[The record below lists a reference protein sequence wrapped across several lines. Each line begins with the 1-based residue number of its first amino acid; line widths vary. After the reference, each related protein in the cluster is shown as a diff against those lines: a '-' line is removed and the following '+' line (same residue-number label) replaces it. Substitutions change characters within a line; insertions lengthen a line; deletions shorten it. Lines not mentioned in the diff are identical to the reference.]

1 MASFGSPITRD
12 GTGTVRRRDITL
24 TTREKQI
31 YGQLWA
37 AADKDNSGF
46 ITGAD
51 AVPFF
56 AKSGLPP
63 QVLGQIWV
71 LADSD
76 NKGVLG
82 QQGFSIAVK
91 LIAHAQSGK
100 TPSAALINVDAPL
113 PHFDGITPA
122 KTGDT
127 SQAPI
132 AAQLTGSGSASGA
145 EPPLTNED
153 RTKYGGMFVACGP
166 VNGLLDGDKAREV
179 FLKSKLPVEKLS
191 QIWSLADTKQRG
203 SLDITDFTIAMY
215 YIQHTM
221 DGSVATLPT
230 TLPPS
235 ILKACSVAGG
245 GMSGAGLIAS
255 PVMGAQTLPRQ
266 LTGGNLNVHNSPG
279 FVGRQL
285 TGSLGMTSSPL
296 GKQNTGGAGSSS
308 NLFGASD
315 NVPWDISPEEKAKF
329 DRFFD
334 QLDKNG
340 TGVIGGEEASRFFM
354 NSRLPESVLAQIW
367 DLSDITGSGN
377 LSKDEFAVAM
387 LLINRKNATNAPIPK
402 TLPLSLVPPSLRN
415 RVSTAGAFAGQ
426 EPTRSLTMPS
436 SQSQSQYR
444 RQSFDLLGDGP
455 SLTSAINAAGVSS
468 SQADKDLMGAE
479 DLTSKLTSET
489 GELASMQNQINNLS
503 QVTGDLQAKRAIL
516 EKQLSVLSA
525 QKQDI
530 SIRLNQ
536 IKTLHEGETKAIR
549 DLESTLSSI
558 QPQLIKLREEYAVSE
573 RELNIARS
581 NKDEFMLTLAKDQ
594 EESNMIRARLRQN
607 NEEIIRLREE
617 LEAKKKDTG
626 RQKGLLEIARR
637 QLSASDADKQKIVN
651 EIAQESE
658 KAAQAAKEIQAMS
671 TLSPASASSLAP
683 SGPPPPPAPRGSR
696 KEPPPPPAS
705 RGTGVASPSAS
716 FASRVSP
723 EAEEA
728 FGIPPALRSPT
739 GSFHSVHSPRAP
751 QSLSRQSTGSS
762 PFETIPRQTTGSSP
776 FQSISRQATG
786 SSFTGAALEP
796 IAHQGTGMSTK
807 SAENSNAFLTAPAS
821 GASALQENLWSPSTH
836 AAHATMAGQ
845 PELTT
850 SPFPETP
857 QIPAGS
863 LAAAAESLPTSPP
876 AGSQDPFAS
885 MAFPAMDTPPVTKMD
900 FDSAF
905 TGFATSSSSKPP
917 LSKNNSAVGSDG
929 VKSAEAFA
937 EAFPDIDGVS
947 DGADATKAKRVSAF
961 GFDDDFSASSPFT
974 QTLEKS
980 KEADEDEFPPIV
992 EMSHPDEDSS
1002 EDDEEDDDDAF
1013 VQATSSV
1020 ASPDPAVPAA
1030 SATATQ
1036 EETSAPVET
1045 NAPQEERATTL
1056 PEAAGSEST
1065 LAPATTAPPVSTG
1078 SVTKKL
1084 TAADF
1089 GEFEAAF
1096 GGSGDGDDFDSAFNG
1111 VELAAPKVSSGTS
1124 GFGVSGGGFD
1134 EGFDFNSSF
1143 DDAFGPPAATPS
1155 SAAAAT
1161 GAGNGTD
1168 AFGATF
1174 SAPARQESF
1183 SEMEFN
1189 TSGKPVVARQATALD
1204 LDEAF
1209 GGFGGS
1215 SATPAAG
1222 AETAGAAS
1230 SNNGFGGFGDFEAEF
1245 SSLSTSG
1252 AAAAPAAT
1260 ATTPAG
1266 VTDATAGHAAAAAT
1280 TTPAPPQVD
1289 LPGVEELISMGF
1301 TRQQANDALSRYDT
1315 VERAANFLLEGGQ

>member
-12 GTGTVRRRDITL
+12 GTGTVRRREITL

-91 LIAHAQSGK
+91 LIAHAQNGK

-127 SQAPI
+127 SQTPI

-145 EPPLTNED
+145 EPPLTNDD

-221 DGSVATLPT
+221 DGSIASLPATLPA
-230 TLPPS
+230 S

-245 GMSGAGLIAS
+245 GVSGAGLISS
-255 PVMGAQTLPRQ
+255 PVMGSQSLPRQ
-266 LTGGNLNVHNSPG
+266 LTGGNLNVHSSPG

-296 GKQNTGGAGSSS
+296 AKQNTGGAGSSS

-315 NVPWDISPEEKAKF
+315 SVPWDISPEEKAKF

-334 QLDKNG
+334 QLDKTG
-340 TGVIGGEEASRFFM
+340 AGVIGGEEASRFFM

-415 RVSTAGAFAGQ
+415 RVATTGAFAGQ
-426 EPTRSLTMPS
+426 EPSRSLTMPS
-436 SQSQSQYR
+436 SQSQYR

-455 SLTSAINAAGVSS
+455 SLTSSIHAAGASTS
-468 SQADKDLMGAE
+468 SQVDKDLMGAE

-503 QVTGDLQAKRAIL
+503 QVTGDLQAKRAVL
-516 EKQLSVLSA
+516 ERQLSLLSA

-607 NEEIIRLREE
+607 NEETIKLREE

-671 TLSPASASSLAP
+671 SLSPASASSLAP

-705 RGTGVASPSAS
+705 RGTGIASPSS
-716 FASRVSP
+716 PFASRVSP

-786 SSFTGAALEP
+786 SSFSGAALEP
-796 IAHQGTGMSTK
+796 IAQQGTGMSTK
-807 SAENSNAFLTAPAS
+807 STEHNNAFLTAPAS
-821 GASALQENLWSPSTH
+821 GAAALQENLWSPSTH
-836 AAHATMAGQ
+836 AAHATMSGQ
-845 PELTT
+845 PELTA

-857 QIPAGS
+857 QVPAES
-863 LAAAAESLPTSPP
+863 QTDAAAESFTTSPP
-876 AGSQDPFAS
+876 AVSEDPFGS

-905 TGFATSSSSKPP
+905 TGFAPSSSSKPP

-937 EAFPDIDGVS
+937 EAFPDIDGVG
-947 DGADATKAKRVSAF
+947 DGTDGTKAKRVSAF
-961 GFDDDFSASSPFT
+961 GFDDDFSAASPFT

-980 KEADEDEFPPIV
+980 KEVEEDEFPPIV
-992 EMSHPDEDSS
+992 EMNHPDEDSS
-1002 EDDEEDDDDAF
+1002 EEEEDDDDDDAF

-1020 ASPDPAVPAA
+1020 TSPDPAAPAA
-1030 SATATQ
+1030 SQVEA
-1036 EETSAPVET
+1036 SAPVET
-1045 NAPQEERATTL
+1045 SQAEDSTAL
-1056 PEAAGSEST
+1056 PEVAGAEGT

-1111 VELAAPKVSSGTS
+1111 VELAAPKVSSGTG

-1143 DDAFGPPAATPS
+1143 DDAFGPPAATPAS
-1155 SAAAAT
+1155 AAAT
-1161 GAGNGTD
+1161 GASNPTD
-1168 AFGATF
+1168 AFGASF
-1174 SAPARQESF
+1174 SAPFPSATAATRQESF
-1183 SEMEFN
+1183 GEMEFN

-1215 SATPAAG
+1215 AATPATGTEA
-1222 AETAGAAS
+1222 AAS
-1230 SNNGFGGFGDFEAEF
+1230 TNNGFGGFGDFEAEF
-1245 SSLSTSG
+1245 SSLSTSS
-1252 AAAAPAAT
+1252 AAPAAS
-1260 ATTPAG
+1260 TTAG
-1266 VTDATAGHAAAAAT
+1266 VTDATSGNGPAAAAAAAAA

-1289 LPGVEELISMGF
+1289 LPGVDELISMGF

>member
-12 GTGTVRRRDITL
+12 GTGTVRRREITL

-56 AKSGLPP
+56 AKSGLSP
-63 QVLGQIWV
+63 QILGQIWV
-71 LADSD
+71 LADTD

-91 LIAHAQSGK
+91 LIAHAQNGK
-100 TPSAALINVDAPL
+100 TPSPALINVDAPL
-113 PHFDGITPA
+113 PHFEGIIP
-122 KTGDT
+122 KTGDASAT
-127 SQAPI
+127 PI
-132 AAQLTGSGSASGA
+132 TAQLTGSGPGA
-145 EPPLTNED
+145 EPALTSED
-153 RTKYGGMFVACGP
+153 RNKYGGMFIACGP
-166 VNGLLDGDKAREV
+166 VNGLLEGDKAREV

-221 DGSVATLPT
+221 DGSISSLPATLPA
-230 TLPPS
+230 S
-235 ILKACSVAGG
+235 ILKACTSVPTG
-245 GMSGAGLIAS
+245 SGATGAGILSS
-255 PVMGAQTLPRQ
+255 PIMGTQTLPRQ
-266 LTGGNLNVHNSPG
+266 LTGGNLNVHGNPG
-279 FVGRQL
+279 LVGRQL
-285 TGSLGMTSSPL
+285 TGSLGMTSQL
-296 GKQNTGGAGSSS
+296 AKQNTGGAGSSS
-308 NLFGASD
+308 NLFGATDS
-315 NVPWDISPEEKAKF
+315 VPWDITPEEKAKF

-340 TGVIGGEEASRFFM
+340 TGVVGGEEAGRFFM

-367 DLSDITGSGN
+367 DLSDITGSGS

-415 RVSTAGAFAGQ
+415 RVSTANAFSVQ
-426 EPTRSLTMPS
+426 EPLRSMTMPPA
-436 SQSQSQYR
+436 QTQYR

-455 SLTSAINAAGVSS
+455 SLTSSVSTAGVSTS
-468 SQADKDLMGAE
+468 PQVDKDLMGAE

-489 GELASMQNQINNLS
+489 GDLAAMQNQINNLS
-503 QVTGDLQAKRAIL
+503 HVTGDLQAKRAIL
-516 EKQLSVLSA
+516 EKQLSALSA

-536 IKTLHEGETKAIR
+536 IKTLHEGETKTIR
-549 DLESTLSSI
+549 DLESTLSTM
-558 QPQLIKLREEYAVSE
+558 QPQLIKLREELIASE
-573 RELNIARS
+573 RELNIARA

-594 EESNMIRARLRQN
+594 EESNMIRTRLRQN
-607 NEEIIRLREE
+607 NEETIRLREE

-637 QLSASDADKQKIVN
+637 QLATSDADKQKIMS

-671 TLSPASASSLAP
+671 SSSPASSSPAP
-683 SGPPPPPAPRGSR
+683 SSSSASGPPPPPAPRGSR

-705 RGTGVASPSAS
+705 RGTGIMSASSASP

-751 QSLSRQSTGSS
+751 QALSRQSTGSS
-762 PFETIPRQTTGSSP
+762 PFESIPQQITGSSL
-776 FQSISRQATG
+776 S
-786 SSFTGAALEP
+786 GAAHEP
-796 IAHQGTGMSTK
+796 VARQGTGMSAQA
-807 SAENSNAFLTAPAS
+807 AEKNNAFLMAPGT
-821 GASALQENLWSPSTH
+821 GAAALQENLWSPSTH
-836 AAHATMAGQ
+836 AAHAVVTGQ
-845 PELTT
+845 PELTA
-850 SPFPETP
+850 SPDPEAP
-857 QIPAGS
+857 QVPQS
-863 LAAAAESLPTSPP
+863 SLLAAAAEQPLPTSPP
-876 AGSQDPFAS
+876 VSHDPFAS

-905 TGFATSSSSKPP
+905 TGFATTSSAKPS
-917 LSKNNSAVGSDG
+917 LSKNNSVSGADG

-937 EAFPDIDGVS
+937 EAFPDIDDVS
-947 DGADATKAKRVSAF
+947 GGTESTNPKRVSAF
-961 GFDDDFSASSPFT
+961 GFDDDFSAASPFT

-980 KEADEDEFPPIV
+980 KEDDEEFPPIV
-992 EMSHPDEDSS
+992 EMTHPDEDSS
-1002 EDDEEDDDDAF
+1002 DDEDDEDAF
-1013 VQATSSV
+1013 VQAKSSVTSPDPSSTPVETTAAPTVPVAPQAEDASPVPQV
-1020 ASPDPAVPAA
+1020 ASPEDL
-1030 SATATQ
+1030 T
-1036 EETSAPVET
+1036 APV
-1045 NAPQEERATTL
+1045 ATV
-1056 PEAAGSEST
+1056 P
-1065 LAPATTAPPVSTG
+1065 PASTG

-1096 GGSGDGDDFDSAFNG
+1096 GGSGDADDFDSAFKG
-1111 VELAAPKVSSGTS
+1111 VELAAPKVSSGTGAFGGS
-1124 GFGVSGGGFD
+1124 GNGFD

-1143 DDAFGPPAATPS
+1143 DDAFGPSAT
-1155 SAAAAT
+1155 AAT
-1161 GAGNGTD
+1161 GTSNNHDT
-1168 AFGATF
+1168 FGAAF
-1174 SAPARQESF
+1174 STPFPAPNSGTGRQDSF
-1183 SEMEFN
+1183 GEMEYN
-1189 TSGKPVVARQATALD
+1189 TSSKPTVARQATAVD

-1209 GGFGGS
+1209 GGFGA
-1215 SATPAAG
+1215 SAPTPSAG
-1222 AETAGAAS
+1222 TTATA
-1230 SNNGFGGFGDFEAEF
+1230 SNNNDFGGFGDFEAEF
-1245 SSLSTSG
+1245 SSLSTSDPVSTSATSPKPV
-1252 AAAAPAAT
+1252 AAVP
-1260 ATTPAG
+1260 TPAG
-1266 VTDATAGHAAAAAT
+1266 TEANITTALPAT
-1280 TTPAPPQVD
+1280 TTITAPPQVD
-1289 LPGVEELISMGF
+1289 LPGVDELISMGF
-1301 TRQQANDALSRYDT
+1301 SRQQANDALSRYDT

>member
-1 MASFGSPITRD
+1 MASFGSTITRD
-12 GTGTVRRRDITL
+12 GTGTVRRREITL

-113 PHFDGITPA
+113 PHFEGITPA
-122 KTGDT
+122 KPGDS
-127 SQAPI
+127 SQTPI
-132 AAQLTGSGSASGA
+132 ATQLTGSGSASGA
-145 EPPLTNED
+145 EPPLTNDD

-221 DGSVATLPT
+221 DGSIASLPT
-230 TLPPS
+230 TLPAS
-235 ILKACSVAGG
+235 ILKACSVGGG
-245 GMSGAGLIAS
+245 GMSGAGLISS

-266 LTGGNLNVHNSPG
+266 LTGGNLNVHSSPG

-296 GKQNTGGAGSSS
+296 AKQNTGGAGSSS

-340 TGVIGGEEASRFFM
+340 TGVVGGEEASRFFM

-402 TLPLSLVPPSLRN
+402 TLPLSLVPPSLRS
-415 RVSTAGAFAGQ
+415 RVSTGGAFASQ

-436 SQSQSQYR
+436 SQSQYR

-455 SLTSAINAAGVSS
+455 SLTSTINAAGISAS

-536 IKTLHEGETKAIR
+536 IKTLHDGETKAIR

-607 NEEIIRLREE
+607 NEETIKLREE

-658 KAAQAAKEIQAMS
+658 KAAQAAKEIQALS

-705 RGTGVASPSAS
+705 RGTGVASPSSS

-739 GSFHSVHSPRAP
+739 GSFHSVHSPRPP
-751 QSLSRQSTGSS
+751 QPLSRQSTGSS
-762 PFETIPRQTTGSSP
+762 PFETVPRQTTGSSP
-776 FQSISRQATG
+776 FQTISRQATG
-786 SSFTGAALEP
+786 SSFSGAALEP
-796 IAHQGTGMSTK
+796 IAHQGTGMSSK
-807 SAENSNAFLTAPAS
+807 SVEQSNTFLTAPAS
-821 GASALQENLWSPSTH
+821 GAAALQENLWSPSTH
-836 AAHATMAGQ
+836 AAHANMAGQ
-845 PELTT
+845 PELTS

-857 QIPAGS
+857 QVPAES
-863 LAAAAESLPTSPP
+863 LTAAAESLPTSPP
-876 AGSQDPFAS
+876 AGSQDPFGS

-947 DGADATKAKRVSAF
+947 DGTDASKAKRVSAF
-961 GFDDDFSASSPFT
+961 GFDDDFSAASPFT

-980 KEADEDEFPPIV
+980 KEAEEDEFPPIV
-992 EMSHPDEDSS
+992 EMEHPDEDSS
-1002 EDDEEDDDDAF
+1002 SDDDDDDAF

-1020 ASPDPAVPAA
+1020 TSPDPAAPAA
-1030 SATATQ
+1030 SAAATN
-1036 EETSAPVET
+1036 EEATAPVELVSQ
-1045 NAPQEERATTL
+1045 AEDVPAL
-1056 PEAAGSEST
+1056 PEATSSEST
-1065 LAPATTAPPVSTG
+1065 LAPATTVPPVSSG

-1111 VELAAPKVSSGTS
+1111 VELVAPKKVSSGTS
-1124 GFGVSGGGFD
+1124 GFGVSVGGFD

-1143 DDAFGPPAATPS
+1143 DDAFGPSTGTAS
-1155 SAAAAT
+1155 SAAATT
-1161 GAGNGTD
+1161 GAGNATD
-1168 AFGATF
+1168 AFGASF
-1174 SAPARQESF
+1174 SAPFPSTTAPARQESF
-1183 SEMEFN
+1183 GDMEFN

-1215 SATPAAG
+1215 TAAPATGAEAAG
-1222 AETAGAAS
+1222 
-1230 SNNGFGGFGDFEAEF
+1230 NGFGGFGDFEAEF

-1252 AAAAPAAT
+1252 AAPTAT
-1260 ATTPAG
+1260 ATTTTAG
-1266 VTDATAGHAAAAAT
+1266 VTDAAPGNATTAAAAA

>member
-12 GTGTVRRRDITL
+12 GTGTVRRREITL

-113 PHFDGITPA
+113 PHFEGITPA
-122 KTGDT
+122 KAGDS
-127 SQAPI
+127 SQTPV

-145 EPPLTNED
+145 EPPLTNDD

-221 DGSVATLPT
+221 DGSIASLPT
-230 TLPPS
+230 TLPAS
-235 ILKACSVAGG
+235 ILKACSIAGG
-245 GMSGAGLIAS
+245 GVSGAGLISS

-266 LTGGNLNVHNSPG
+266 LTGGNLNVHSSPG

-296 GKQNTGGAGSSS
+296 AKQNTGGAGSSS

-402 TLPLSLVPPSLRN
+402 TLPLSLVPPSLRG

-436 SQSQSQYR
+436 SQPQYR

-455 SLTSAINAAGVSS
+455 SLTSAIGAAGISS
-468 SQADKDLMGAE
+468 PSQVDKDLMGAE

-536 IKTLHEGETKAIR
+536 IKTLHEGETKTIR

-607 NEEIIRLREE
+607 NEETIKLREE

-637 QLSASDADKQKIVN
+637 QLSASDADKQKLVN

-658 KAAQAAKEIQAMS
+658 KAAQAAKEIQALS
-671 TLSPASASSLAP
+671 TLSPASTSSLAP

-705 RGTGVASPSAS
+705 RGSGVTSPSSS
-716 FASRVSP
+716 FAARVSP

-739 GSFHSVHSPRAP
+739 GSFHSVHSPRPP
-751 QSLSRQSTGSS
+751 QALSRQSTGSS

-786 SSFTGAALEP
+786 SSFSGAVLEP

-807 SAENSNAFLTAPAS
+807 STEHSNAFLTAPAS
-821 GASALQENLWSPSTH
+821 GAAGLQENLWSPSTH

-850 SPFPETP
+850 SPFPEATQAP
-857 QIPAGS
+857 VES
-863 LAAAAESLPTSPP
+863 VTAAEFPPTSQP
-876 AGSQDPFAS
+876 ALSEDPFGS

-917 LSKNNSAVGSDG
+917 LSKNNSAVGADG

-947 DGADATKAKRVSAF
+947 DGADPTKAKRVSAF
-961 GFDDDFSASSPFT
+961 GFDDDFSAASPFT

-992 EMSHPDEDSS
+992 EMNHPDDDSS
-1002 EDDEEDDDDAF
+1002 EEDDDDDDDAF
-1013 VQATSSV
+1013 ATSSI
-1020 ASPDPAVPAA
+1020 ASPDPAAPEAP
-1030 SATATQ
+1030 SAATQ
-1036 EETSAPVET
+1036 AETVAPVET
-1045 NAPQEERATTL
+1045 AASQAEDATAH
-1056 PEAAGSEST
+1056 PEATGSEST
-1065 LAPATTAPPVSTG
+1065 LAPVTAAPPVSTG

-1084 TAADF
+1084 TSADF

-1096 GGSGDGDDFDSAFNG
+1096 GGSGDADDFDSAFNG

-1124 GFGVSGGGFD
+1124 EFGVSGGGFD

-1143 DDAFGPPAATPS
+1143 DDAFGPPAATAS
-1155 SAAAAT
+1155 SAAAT
-1161 GAGNGTD
+1161 GASNVTD
-1168 AFGATF
+1168 AFGASF
-1174 SAPARQESF
+1174 SAPFPSTTAPTRQESF
-1183 SEMEFN
+1183 GEMEFN
-1189 TSGKPVVARQATALD
+1189 TSGKPAVARQATALD

-1215 SATPAAG
+1215 SATPATG
-1222 AETAGAAS
+1222 AEAAS
-1230 SNNGFGGFGDFEAEF
+1230 STNNGFGGFGDFEAEF
-1245 SSLSTSG
+1245 SSLSTSS
-1252 AAAAPAAT
+1252 AAPAST
-1260 ATTPAG
+1260 ATAG
-1266 VTDATAGHAAAAAT
+1266 VTDATPGNTTAAAA